1 MEEEDLRGGSDAV
14 ALKRP
19 AEVMWRRS
27 HLHVQLGV
35 VDEILQG
42 VSTRVEVLELC
53 VVGDGAHGGVM
64 WPDHPA
70 DVDWLDVGE
79 VGEYSRPRCAGG
91 LQSCTADIRSQPTC
105 SEPPQTSTIQYKPG
119 SCCRRR
125 FPLWWESWIS
135 PPVAPRTCP
144 ASRDSWGHPGCGWG
158 SVGSRCIPCKWR
170 GRSEGPGRWWTCRKP
185 QRCRCI
191 LTTTTWKDTF

>member
-19 AEVMWRRS
+19 AKVMWRRS

-91 LQSCTADIRSQPTC
+91 LQSCKADIRSQPTC
-105 SEPPQTSTIQYKPG
+105 SEPPSRLLPYNTNQEVAAAGVSLSDGKAE
-119 SCCRRR
+119 SHHRRR
-125 FPLWWESWIS
+125 HGRVQR
-135 PPVAPRTCP
+135 PVT
-144 ASRDSWGHPGCGWG
+144 
-158 SVGSRCIPCKWR
+158 VGVVPDVV
-170 GRSEGPGRWWTCRKP
+170 ED
-185 QRCRCI
+185 Q
-191 LTTTTWKDTF
+191 